1 MYEYIVYCAA
11 TGEEMTVFGYTGTD
25 AFRRSG
31 LDPNEWRI
39 VYSAY
44 ID

>member
-1 MYEYIVYCAA
+1 MNEYLVYCAA
-11 TGEEMTVFGYTGTD
+11 TDEEMLLFGYSGTD

-39 VYSAY
+39 VYSVY